1 MKIANSLV
9 GAFGVM
15 ALVFLATEIHPR
27 RQVAIKVPHRE
38 RVDRP
43 EDADAYL
50 TEARTVANLD
60 HPNIARLIDGGAT
73 DDGLPYIVMEYIEGA
88 KITDFCRE
96 GRLSTEQILRLF
108 LPVCSAVEHAHRNF
122 VVHRDIK
129 PGNILVTKDGMPKLL
144 DFGISKLLDTELP
157 AKNETA
163 VAGVRLLTPD
173 YASPEQI
180 RGDAV
185 TTASDVYSLGDVL
198 YELLTGVTPHQF
210 PKRNLT
216 EVERVVSEEDVRR
229 LCTEAGWAGDAIRVE
244 VDRTGLTH
252 MATELFA
259 VMAGVRMIHVP
270 YKSTGVAMPEILAGQ
285 TQVMVAGMLGAQPFF
300 SSGRLRAL
308 GVTTA
313 KRWPSLP
320 NIPAIAEALP
330 GYDTGTYY
338 GMFLPKGTPPAIVNR
353 LNAEVNKILQDGGIK
368 NTLEA
373 QGMAASGGT
382 PAAFAARV
390 KKEYNDWVKVVR
402 EAKLKIE

>member
-1 MKIANSLV
+1 MKSFIRCTATVVASLLA
-9 GAFGVM
+9 GA
-15 ALVFLATEIHPR
+15 ATAQSWPAKTVRVI
-27 RQVAIKVPHRE
+27 VPFA
-38 RVDRP
+38 P
-43 EDADAYL
+43 G
-50 TEARTVANLD
+50 
-60 HPNIARLIDGGAT
+60 GGADLT
-73 DDGLPYIVMEYIEGA
+73 ARPVSQKLSEALGQQFVVDNRGGAGGAIGMELTAKAPPDGYTIMSVSGSFSATAATHKLPYDPFDALI
-88 KITDFCRE
+88 
-96 GRLSTEQILRLF
+96 
-108 LPVCSAVEHAHRNF
+108 PVVELGYAPNVL
-122 VVHRDIK
+122 VVH
-129 PGNILVTKDGMPKLL
+129 PA
-144 DFGISKLLDTELP
+144 LP
-157 AKNETA
+157 AKTTQEL
-163 VAGVRLLTPD
+163 VALARANPGKLV
-173 YASPEQI
+173 YAS
-180 RGDAV
+180 
-185 TTASDVYSLGDVL
+185 
-198 YELLTGVTPHQF
+198 TGI
-210 PKRNLT
+210 
-216 EVERVVSEEDVRR
+216 
-229 LCTEAGWAGDAIRVE
+229 G
-244 VDRTGLTH
+244 GLTH

>member
-1 MKIANSLV
+1 MKNFIRCTATVVASLLP
-9 GAFGVM
+9 GA
-15 ALVFLATEIHPR
+15 ATAQSWPAKTVRVI
-27 RQVAIKVPHRE
+27 VPFA
-38 RVDRP
+38 P
-43 EDADAYL
+43 G
-50 TEARTVANLD
+50 
-60 HPNIARLIDGGAT
+60 GGADLT
-73 DDGLPYIVMEYIEGA
+73 ARPVSQKLSEALGQQFVVDNRGGAGGAIGMELTAKAPPDGYTIMSVSGSFSATAATHKLPYDPFDALI
-88 KITDFCRE
+88 
-96 GRLSTEQILRLF
+96 
-108 LPVCSAVEHAHRNF
+108 PVVELGYAPNVL
-122 VVHRDIK
+122 VVH
-129 PGNILVTKDGMPKLL
+129 PA
-144 DFGISKLLDTELP
+144 LP
-157 AKNETA
+157 AKTTQEL
-163 VAGVRLLTPD
+163 VALARANPGKLV
-173 YASPEQI
+173 YAS
-180 RGDAV
+180 
-185 TTASDVYSLGDVL
+185 
-198 YELLTGVTPHQF
+198 TGI
-210 PKRNLT
+210 
-216 EVERVVSEEDVRR
+216 
-229 LCTEAGWAGDAIRVE
+229 G
-244 VDRTGLTH
+244 GLTH

-390 KKEYNDWVKVVR
+390 KKEYEDWAKVVR
-402 EAKLKIE
+402 EAKLKVE